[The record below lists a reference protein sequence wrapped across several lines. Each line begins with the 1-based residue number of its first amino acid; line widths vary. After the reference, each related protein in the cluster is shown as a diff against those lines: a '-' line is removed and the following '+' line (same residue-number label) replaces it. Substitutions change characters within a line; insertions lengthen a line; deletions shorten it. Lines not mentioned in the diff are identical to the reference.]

1 LFPKKNFRDQ
11 PVEKENSIR
20 INDKIKA
27 YKVLLI
33 DQNGN
38 NLGQVTSREAI
49 QKAREVSL
57 DLVEVGPNSTPPIAK
72 IMDFGKYVF
81 EQKKKEKDNQHRG
94 PVDKEIRLTP
104 NIEIAD
110 LEVKVKKL
118 QEFVEEGSRVT
129 LSFKLRGRENK
140 HQHRCYD
147 VINKITE
154 LTKDYAIVENKGTI
168 WIASKKQ

>member
-11 PVEKENSIR
+11 PVEKEGGLR
-20 INDKIKA
+20 INEKIKA

-33 DQNGN
+33 DHNGN
-38 NLGQVTSREAI
+38 NLGQMTSRDAI

-57 DLVEVGPNSTPPIAK
+57 DLVEVGPTSTPPITK

-110 LEVKVKKL
+110 LEVKVKKI
-118 QEFVEEGSRVT
+118 QEFVDEGSKVT

-140 HQHRCYD
+140 HQSRCYD
-147 VINKITE
+147 VINKIIE
-154 LTKDYAIVENKGTI
+154 LAKDFATVENKGTI
-168 WIASKKQ
+168 WIASKK